1 MEELTIDN
9 TPVKNEKDQEA
20 VIEAV
25 LFTMGGAVELKQL
38 AVSIGQDKETA
49 KAAVD
54 RLMKRYKTGKH
65 GMEIL
70 QLEDSYPFCHHR
82 RIYAPLRHWRLKRSS

>member
-1 MEELTIDN
+1 MYSRNLFILDFAKNRPQKQVQERLWENILDNGGYKLEELTIDN

-38 AVSIGQDKETA
+38 
-49 KAAVD
+49 
-54 RLMKRYKTGKH
+54 L
-65 GMEIL
+65 
-70 QLEDSYPFCHHR
+70 F
-82 RIYAPLRHWRLKRSS
+82 PLARTKKLPKPQ